1 MKRIGQDDRE
11 PGGKQSAG
19 KLGCD
24 ILLLIATLLWVAY
37 VFVCSLVEGRQP

>member
-1 MKRIGQDDRE
+1 MRRIESNDRDQ
-11 PGGKQSAG
+11 GVKQSTG
-19 KLGCD
+19 KLGLD